1 MKVNNKMKS
10 PIPQDPRG
18 VRKVVDEAE
27 DGTKAIPVVFVQ
39 KSADGGFT
47 YDNKPQDGATIENI
61 MKSPIEDEQ
70 GGKAEVVDEDIHGI
84 KAIPLVPVT
93 KNENGEFEYVELDTG
108 DTTTIPD
115 GGVTTDKL
123 ADGAVTTEKI
133 ADGAVTSEKL
143 AQEVSDLIT
152 AQGQSAEWAQVSG
165 KPDEY
170 KPEDHTHPIA
180 QVDGL
185 QAGLD
190 QRVSKAGDTMTGPI
204 VFADPNNRSKLILTK
219 YPDGTGHSNA
229 PTTFD
234 LNSVYL
240 HLGGTE
246 YAPNSYRLLGF
257 GFRHHEDT
265 SHAAAVVGYQE
276 IDTNGNDMGD
286 IIAATRNSTTDVAP
300 TIHLRVK
307 HDGQVELEQE
317 NYIPASDKAIPNKK
331 YVDGLVPSKLS
342 AVEPIADP
350 SAATAEDIANKL
362 NELLAALKS

>member
-1 MKVNNKMKS
+1 MSRTTAKNYAAQGGDKWVVEGEIQISGKML
-10 PIPQDPRG
+10 
-18 VRKVVDEAE
+18 
-27 DGTKAIPVVFVQ
+27 DGEGNEVTPGGGDI
-39 KSADGGFT
+39 ADG
-47 YDNKPQDGATIENI
+47 
-61 MKSPIEDEQ
+61 S
-70 GGKAEVVDEDIHGI
+70 
-84 KAIPLVPVT
+84 
-93 KNENGEFEYVELDTG
+93 
-108 DTTTIPD
+108 
-115 GGVTTDKL
+115 VTT
-123 ADGAVTTEKI
+123 AKI
-133 ADGAVTSEKL
+133 ADGAVVDEKL
-143 AQEVSDLIT
+143 ANPKVNKS
-152 AQGQSAEWAQVSG
+152 
-165 KPDEY
+165 
-170 KPEDHTHPIA
+170 
-180 QVDGL
+180 
-185 QAGLD
+185 
-190 QRVSKAGDTMTGPI
+190 GDTMTGPI

-342 AVEPIADP
+342 AVDPIADP
-350 SAATAEDIANKL
+350 STATAEDIANAFNALL
-362 NELLAALKS
+362 NALKS